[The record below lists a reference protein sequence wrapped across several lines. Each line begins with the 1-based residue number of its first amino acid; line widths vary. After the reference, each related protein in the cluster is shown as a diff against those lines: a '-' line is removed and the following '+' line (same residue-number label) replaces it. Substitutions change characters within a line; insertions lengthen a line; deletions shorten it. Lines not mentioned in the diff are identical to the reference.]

1 MALRIKLRSIFS
13 LQRHS
18 QFSTSIL
25 NPESKT
31 PLTSKEKSRAA
42 LNLLRTEKNPER
54 IIEICRAA
62 SLTPESHIDRI
73 AYSRAIFKLRELNYL
88 NGIREFLEESKTRPD
103 MRSERS
109 VSHVMILYGQAG
121 MCNDAV
127 KTFEKMHEMGIE
139 RNAKTLNALLFSCL
153 VAKDFKEMKRI
164 YVEFPRVYGIAPN
177 LDVYNTMIKGF
188 SVSGE
193 TSAVYSILSEMDKR
207 KVKPDLV
214 TFGTAIDGF
223 YREEKF
229 EDVGKMMEMMKQH
242 GIKPGIGIHNI
253 RIQGLCK
260 LKRSKEAKA
269 LFEGILAR
277 QMKPNNVTYNHLI
290 HGFCKEGDL
299 EEAKSLY
306 KRMVNSGIEPQSEC
320 YFTLAHFLCREGDF
334 EAALGICKESMA
346 KGWVPNFSTMKL
358 LVKGLESNSKV
369 DEARE
374 LIGQIKEKFS
384 GNADRWSEIEE
395 GLPK

>member
-1 MALRIKLRSIFS
+1 MALRIKLPSIFS
-13 LQRHS
+13 LHRHS

-25 NPESKT
+25 NPDSKI

-42 LNLLRTEKNPER
+42 LDLLRTEKNPER

-62 SLTPESHIDRI
+62 SLTPESHIDRL
-73 AYSRAIFKLRELNYL
+73 AYSKAISKLRELNYL
-88 NGIREFLEESKTRPD
+88 NGIRDFLEESKIRPD

-109 VSHVMILYGQAG
+109 VSHVMVLYGQAG
-121 MCNDAV
+121 LCNDAV
-127 KTFEKMHEMGIE
+127 KTFEEMHKMGIE
-139 RNAKTLNALLFSCL
+139 RNAKTLNALLCSCL
-153 VAKDFKEMKRI
+153 LAKDFKEMKRI
-164 YVEFPRVYGIAPN
+164 YLEFPKVYGITPN
-177 LDVYNTMIKGF
+177 LDVYNTVINGF

-193 TSAVYSILSEMDKR
+193 TSSVYSILSEMDK
-207 KVKPDLV
+207 KGIKPDPV

-229 EDVGKMMEMMKQH
+229 EDVGKMMEMMKLY
-242 GIKPGIGIHNI
+242 GVKPGISMYNI

-290 HGFCKEGDL
+290 LGFCKEGDL
-299 EEAKSLY
+299 EEAKNLY
-306 KRMVNSGIEPQSEC
+306 RRMVDSGIQPQSDC
-320 YFTLAHFLCREGDF
+320 YFTLVYFLCRGGDF
-334 EAALGICKESMA
+334 EAALAICKESMA

-358 LVKGLESNSKV
+358 LVEGLASNSKV

-384 GNADRWSEIEE
+384 GKADKWSEIEE